1 MKTPEKTEEQG
12 IACQSSGDDETP
24 SEPPKRTEGTE
35 KASVSAEVASLNM
48 DAEKED
54 EMEYDDYLFEYIAI
68 KERGGFDSV
77 HGTEDVEVESEAID
91 VDDDTSDE
99 DAEKSST
106 DEYSYASSL
115 ANRNTDAID
124 LLCGKVFDSM
134 KHRTFTATTSSTEV
148 TGLNILPKS
157 ERSKKASGRWLCKV
171 EGCESQEQDHMDGM
185 CKRHYRLFQITS
197 RHTKEEGG
205 EDDDDSSYRPTPRT
219 RKPSA
224 KLKSSSFASSDG
236 RPDGGTYYRSRKSC
250 SSGKQVVVGVR
261 SRPMFDILSP
271 GPHDV
276 LVGRGGELIT
286 AVFSFSIFM
295 FCSFV

>member
-1 MKTPEKTEEQG
+1 MKTPKKTEEQG

-24 SEPPKRTEGTE
+24 SEPTKRTEGTE

-48 DAEKED
+48 DTEKEE

-77 HGTEDVEVESEAID
+77 HDTEDVEVESEAIDVD

-134 KHRTFTATTSSTEV
+134 KHQKAKSSSVAKPRTFTATTSSTDV

-157 ERSKKASGRWLCKV
+157 ERSKKNGPLKTTITITRLILYRRPSWRLSRSLAIIL
-171 EGCESQEQDHMDGM
+171 ESIE
-185 CKRHYRLFQITS
+185 
-197 RHTKEEGG
+197 
-205 EDDDDSSYRPTPRT
+205 
-219 RKPSA
+219 
-224 KLKSSSFASSDG
+224 
-236 RPDGGTYYRSRKSC
+236 
-250 SSGKQVVVGVR
+250 
-261 SRPMFDILSP
+261 
-271 GPHDV
+271 
-276 LVGRGGELIT
+276 T
-286 AVFSFSIFM
+286 A
-295 FCSFV
+295 